1 MPPPRRRTRRRP
13 QGGKGGSRRG
23 SGGAAARR
31 AAARRQKRR
40 NDALRADI
48 RDQAR
53 ANQYRTKSY
62 PENFAGIIAAIQD
75 LRLGQEQAPVFPD
88 VKPKLNTTRS

>member
-53 ANQYRTKSY
+53 ANQYGLMQAIEMPAYQLLSY
-62 PENFAGIIAAIQD
+62 GIN
-75 LRLGQEQAPVFPD
+75 LHNLSLFF
-88 VKPKLNTTRS
+88 KNSN

>member
-53 ANQYRTKSY
+53 ANQNRGSGADIRTGGTSTGR
-62 PENFAGIIAAIQD
+62 ESGIMANQTKDRIK
-75 LRLGQEQAPVFPD
+75 V
-88 VKPKLNTTRS
+88 